1 MDQDEMINPTLK
13 AFIKIYYVVN
23 KIDNKFYIYYNK
35 YMENIEIRYD
45 NIENKLTESIV
56 MYDLRIYNH
65 LGNSDIDRLSFYDTL
80 YKDYHFLKLLSLDK
94 MWMWKLKY
102 DSLRLKKNFK
112 KEKN

>member
-23 KIDNKFYIYYNK
+23 KIDDKFYIYYNK
-35 YMENIEIRYD
+35 HREKIEIRYN
-45 NIENKLTESIV
+45 NIEKKCTELIAI
-56 MYDLRIYNH
+56 YNLRIYDH
-65 LGNSDIDRLSFYDTL
+65 LDNSDIDRLSFYDTL

-102 DSLRLKKNFK
+102 DSLRLKKNFR